1 MKCSRCKAVAQVALP
16 GHHSGF
22 CPDCFMTFFSRQ
34 VERAIHRHK
43 MFTRQDRVL
52 VALSGGKDSLALYR
66 ELVLQGYD
74 VTGLHIDLG
83 IPESSPAARA
93 KVEGFCACLGGKLQV
108 VEMEREGLPIP
119 LVRARVRRPICS
131 MCGKI
136 KRYFFNKTALDG
148 GYAALCTGHNLDD
161 EVGRLLANTLR
172 WDVGYLSDQ
181 GPLLPARDGFAARC
195 RPLYRLTEFE
205 TAAYCFFAGIDHHK
219 AECPYSRGA
228 SFTVRKGLMNRLE
241 RESPGSKLSFY
252 EAFLKDGRPAFAA
265 VEREQGPCLSP
276 CERCG
281 YPTSAETCGVCRVR
295 EMVSDEPDAG

>member
-1 MKCSRCKAVAQVALP
+1 MKCSRCKDVAQVALP

-22 CPDCFMTFFSRQ
+22 CPDCFMLFFSRQ
-34 VERAIHRHK
+34 VERAVSKHK
-43 MFTRQDRVL
+43 MFTKRDKVL
-52 VALSGGKDSLALYR
+52 VALSGGKDSLALFR
-66 ELVLQGYD
+66 ELVVQGYD

-83 IPESSPAARA
+83 IPQSSPAARA
-93 KVEGFCACLGGKLQV
+93 KVEAFCREAGGRLEV
-108 VEMEREGLPIP
+108 LDLASEGLPIP
-119 LVRARVRRPICS
+119 LVKERVRRPICS

-136 KRYFFNKTALDG
+136 KRYFFNKAALDG

-181 GPLLPARDGFAARC
+181 GPVLAARDGFAARC

-219 AECPYSRGA
+219 AECPYSKGA
-228 SFTVRKGLMNRLE
+228 SFTVRKQLMNRLE

-252 EAFLKDGRPAFAA
+252 EAFLKQGRPVFEAA
-265 VEREQGPCLSP
+265 EKEQGPELAP

-281 YPTSAETCGVCRVR
+281 YPTSAEICGLCRVR
-295 EMVSDEPDAG
+295 EMLGDSGEG